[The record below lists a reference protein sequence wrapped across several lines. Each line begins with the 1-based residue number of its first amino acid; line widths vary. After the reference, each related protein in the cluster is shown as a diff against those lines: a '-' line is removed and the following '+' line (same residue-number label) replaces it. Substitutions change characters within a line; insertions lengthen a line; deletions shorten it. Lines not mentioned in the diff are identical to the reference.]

1 MECPHSIQDVG
12 TIKMNERIRKLAL
25 TNGIYDSICD
35 PYDQFKTGDHY
46 GSVMYDL
53 ERFTKLIVEETLK
66 QVDERTYC
74 RGETSWYND
83 DKDWVR
89 LHFGYGRLAK

>member
-1 MECPHSIQDVG
+1 
-12 TIKMNERIRKLAL
+12 MNERIKELVKRAGGHFQTHNLASNPVQYRETVEL
-25 TNGIYDSICD
+25 WDGRIEK
-35 PYDQFKTGDHY
+35 FA
-46 GSVMYDL
+46 
-53 ERFTKLIVEETLK
+53 KLIVEETLA

-89 LHFGYGRLAK
+89 LHFGYGSLTK

>member
-1 MECPHSIQDVG
+1 
-12 TIKMNERIRKLAL
+12 MNERIKKLVK
-25 TNGIYDSICD
+25 NSGGHI
-35 PYDQFKTGDHY
+35 
-46 GSVMYDL
+46 SVRNLMSNPPQQVETVELWDDKIQKFA
-53 ERFTKLIVEETLK
+53 ELIVEETLK

-89 LHFGYGRLAK
+89 LHFGYGKFVK

>member
-1 MECPHSIQDVG
+1 
-12 TIKMNERIRKLAL
+12 MNERIKELVKRAGGHISMRNLAS
-25 TNGIYDSICD
+25 N
-35 PYDQFKTGDHY
+35 PVQHVE
-46 GSVMYDL
+46 SVELWDDRI
-53 ERFTKLIVEETLK
+53 ERFTELIVEETLK

-89 LHFGYGRLAK
+89 LHFGYGKFVK

>member
-1 MECPHSIQDVG
+1 
-12 TIKMNERIRKLAL
+12 MNERIKELAEHAGSTHKQSL
-25 TNGIYDSICD
+25 GVY
-35 PYDQFKTGDHY
+35 QFYSHE
-46 GSVMYDL
+46 L
-53 ERFTKLIVEETLK
+53 EQFVKLIVEETLA

-89 LHFGYGRLAK
+89 LHFGYGNLTK